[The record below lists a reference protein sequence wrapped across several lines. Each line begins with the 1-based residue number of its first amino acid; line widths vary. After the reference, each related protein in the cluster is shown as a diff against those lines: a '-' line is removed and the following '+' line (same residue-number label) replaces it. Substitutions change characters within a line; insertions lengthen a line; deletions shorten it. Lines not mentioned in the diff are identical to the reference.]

1 MDEVVANNSTAGVSS
16 AVEPLSSG
24 PATSTPD
31 NRLSTRGP
39 VSAETKSGD
48 KGEGTAAGEVS
59 LFNMVRTKKSNR
71 NRVSIIFTMD
81 IKS

>member
-1 MDEVVANNSTAGVSS
+1 MDEVVANNSTAGVFS

-39 VSAETKSGD
+39 VSAETKLEDRG
-48 KGEGTAAGEVS
+48 KRTATGEVS
-59 LFNMVRTKKSNR
+59 LFDIARTKKFNR
-71 NRVSIIFTMD
+71 NRVSIIFTVD
-81 IKS
+81 VKS

>member
-39 VSAETKSGD
+39 VSAEIKLGNR
-48 KGEGTAAGEVS
+48 GEGTTMGEVL
-59 LFNMVRTKKSNR
+59 LFNIVRTKKSNR
-71 NRVSIIFTMD
+71 NRVSIIFTID
-81 IKS
+81 AES

>member
-16 AVEPLSSG
+16 ATGPLSPG

-31 NRLSTRGP
+31 NRPSTRGP

-48 KGEGTAAGEVS
+48 RGEGTAAGEVS